1 MHKDTNK
8 LLVNKRSSLN
18 TKIKS
23 RILLLSMP
31 LIVWL
36 IILVIIPVILML
48 IMSFRLKSGY
58 EITNIFTL
66 QNYLSFFKES
76 TYWRM
81 LLKSFRMAFIVA
93 FTAIIVSYPI
103 SFFISRILKRGRNF
117 LFMLIII
124 PLWVSYLVRII
135 AWRTILGNNGVLNT
149 LLMKFHFTKEPL
161 SIFLYNN
168 FSVVLTLTY
177 IAIPFVFI
185 PLYTSLEKIPN
196 NLIEAARDLG
206 ANDFNVFKSIIL
218 PLSSPGLVTGFM
230 LSFIIALGDYI
241 IPQQLGGKAGL
252 MFGNI
257 VWSQFGFASNWPLGS
272 ALGFILFT
280 IAAIILA
287 ITQRFSG
294 KEGVYL

>member
-1 MHKDTNK
+1 MDEKLK
-8 LLVNKRSSLN
+8 IIIKGKPRSRLLVLGLPV
-18 TKIKS
+18 
-23 RILLLSMP
+23 IL
-31 LIVWL
+31 WL
-36 IILVIIPVILML
+36 ILIVIIPVLLML
-48 IMSFRLKSGY
+48 IMSFRMKSGY
-58 EITNIFTL
+58 EVTGNLTF
-66 QNYLSFFKES
+66 QNYLTFFRDS
-76 TYWRM
+76 MYWRM
-81 LLKSFRMAFIVA
+81 LLKSFRMAFTVA
-93 FTAIIVSYPI
+93 LTAIIVSYPI
-103 SFFISRILKRGRNF
+103 AYFVSRILKKGRNF

-135 AWRTILGNNGVLNT
+135 AWRTILGNSGVLNT
-149 LLMKFHFTKEPL
+149 ILMKLHIIKEPL

-168 FSVVLTLTY
+168 FSVILTLTY

-196 NLIEAARDLG
+196 NLVEAAKDLG
-206 ANDFNVFKSIIL
+206 ASDYHVFGSVIL
-218 PLSSPGLVTGFM
+218 PLSAPGLITGFM

-280 IAAIILA
+280 VAAIILA

-294 KEGVYL
+294 EEGVYI